1 MKKFLAMLMLLAMC
15 FSCAAMAE
23 TTDEDLAA
31 AKTYLFMMY
40 KDLPETTM
48 SDYEVVGVINIG
60 GIEFPITWTADSDTI
75 KIVPQDNKMVTI
87 DVDEKNPEEVTYTLT
102 ATLSNAAGETLSV
115 SFAHKVP
122 AAMILEGM
130 SYEEIVAAAYSLEA
144 GLALEDTQRL
154 YGTVTKIDTPW
165 SDEYKN
171 ITVTIQVGELADQPI
186 QCYRLTGEGA
196 ENLQVGDAITVE
208 GILKNYKGT
217 IEFDKGCVL
226 VGYGEIVSQKAIVD
240 AAYALESGVA
250 MTAPT
255 ALVGEVVSIDSAWSD
270 EYQNITVTI
279 VCDGLTEQPIQCYRL
294 SGEGAQALEVGSVVG
309 VYGTIKNYKGTVEFD
324 KGCVTVPA
332 DSVVSVRLAVSAYAL
347 EAGLSMNDASTMTG
361 VITSIDTAWSDEYKN
376 ITVTIVPGGLTDYAV
391 QCYRLSGEGAETLAV
406 GDTITVSGTIK
417 NYKGTIEFDK
427 GCTLDAV
434 VKAE

>member
-48 SDYEVVGVINIG
+48 SDYEVVG

-102 ATLSNAAGETLSV
+102 ATLSNAAGETVSV

-196 ENLQVGDAITVE
+196 EKLQVGDAITVE

-217 IEFDKGCVL
+217 IEFDKGCVT
-226 VGYGEIVSQKAIVD
+226 VPADSVVSVRLAVS
-240 AAYALESGVA
+240 AYALEAGLSMNDA
-250 MTAPT
+250 STMTGIIT
-255 ALVGEVVSIDSAWSD
+255 SIDTAWSD
-270 EYQNITVTI
+270 EYKNITVTI

-309 VYGTIKNYKGTVEFD
+309 VYGTIKNYKGT
-324 KGCVTVPA
+324 
-332 DSVVSVRLAVSAYAL
+332 
-347 EAGLSMNDASTMTG
+347 
-361 VITSIDTAWSDEYKN
+361 
-376 ITVTIVPGGLTDYAV
+376 
-391 QCYRLSGEGAETLAV
+391 
-406 GDTITVSGTIK
+406 
-417 NYKGTIEFDK
+417 IEFDK